1 MWDKYFEICCIAL
14 YKIIFFTVIINLYV
28 VTLASWWRFTFLIKI
43 WTCPTYIVYPWV
55 SIAIEAIS
63 NCCSKNLRYYRD
75 YEQNKTNATSHHL
88 FFCKLIIVFTLS
100 TLCVTCLLTCMG
112 NPKTSLEK
120 WVEIA
125 SEGEIK
131 LLFIHDALKRFS

>member
-1 MWDKYFEICCIAL
+1 MY
-14 YKIIFFTVIINLYV
+14 NLLSDCGLV
-28 VTLASWWRFTFLIKI
+28 DARTSASEKDL
-43 WTCPTYIVYPWV
+43 PVYPWV

-100 TLCVTCLLTCMG
+100 PLCVTCIG

-120 WVEIA
+120 RVEIV
-125 SEGEIK
+125 SEG
-131 LLFIHDALKRFS
+131 